1 MFCNKCGAPL
11 NDNVKFCTNCG
22 AKVAA
27 PHFSVPETSA
37 PDTYIPKKNKSKAVP
52 VIISVV
58 LTVLVIAG
66 IFAALIKAGVI
77 NFGGQKAPE
86 YEPTPALTALPVYTE
101 APTST
106 PSPTPTPTCTFTPT
120 PTPTDTPTPLPTESA
135 AHIALNELS
144 GIIAETEKSLDSFEI
159 SEFEGMAELI
169 EIADRLYGELS
180 LQKSKTEKLNG
191 LPENIRKA
199 CSDMYEL
206 YLTGTFELIMDV
218 DFLIDFSEIDDKFYD
233 DEAEIEDLYDALVE
247 CFEEKVCPD
256 NLKDCWSK
264 MKRSLDYL
272 GTYLVRSNEADL
284 LYDALR
290 QSSAE
295 NLLMRFATVYGN
307 ERDKLSEIINDELN
321 FADLQFATGDEI
333 MEDVKKVITMSD
345 DAASSYKFRYD
356 IENNIEDPQYDHI
369 ATIYPSLYNTY
380 DCFVTIKMG
389 CLTGAK
395 DVIVSCEIPGL
406 SQETKQSYHIG
417 ASLTVINIKPPA
429 SSEKLNL
436 DKAKDTQIRVSIKEK
451 STGAVIDEQSFPVHI
466 ASRNDFV
473 WINDDFGTITQ
484 DNILCFLSPDSE
496 AITKLKRDA
505 IDILS
510 YFTND
515 NMDSLVGYQGP
526 YFAYDYLGDGSY
538 DDDDDLT
545 ATMLTTYCQVASLM
559 RAMSDAGVRYTMDP
573 FSIDDAG
580 QHILFPDQVIE
591 RKTGLCIETSLV
603 IASAL
608 QSAGMH
614 TFLILPPGH
623 AQVAVETWYGSGYY
637 FLIETTSIPNTNTD
651 FVDDANYF
659 LNYWEGESD
668 NYPISIYT
676 DDYWSSY
683 LEDCYVIDCSDGAL
697 LGMTPFA
704 Y

>member
-11 NDNVKFCTNCG
+11 DDNVKFCTNCG
-22 AKVAA
+22 AKVTAPAA
-27 PHFSVPETSA
+27 PSPE
-37 PDTYIPKKNKSKAVP
+37 KKKSKAFP
-52 VIISVV
+52 VIIAVV
-58 LTVLVIAG
+58 LTVLAIAG

-77 NFGGQKAPE
+77 NFGGQKTPE
-86 YEPTPALTALPVYTE
+86 YEPTPALTALPVFTE
-101 APTST
+101 TPT
-106 PSPTPTPTCTFTPT
+106 PSPTFTPTPTCTFTPT
-120 PTPTDTPTPLPTESA
+120 PTPTDTPVPTPTESA
-135 AHIALNELS
+135 AHVALIELAA
-144 GIIAETEKSLDSFEI
+144 IIKETEKSIDTFEN
-159 SEFEGMAELI
+159 SEFEEMEELL
-169 EIADRLYGELS
+169 EMVDRLYEELAS
-180 LQKSKTEKLNG
+180 QKEKAEKLAG

-199 CSDMYEL
+199 CSDVYEL
-206 YLTGTFELIMDV
+206 YLTGTYELIKDV
-218 DFLIDFSEIDDKFYD
+218 AFLIDFSEIDDKFYD
-233 DEAEIEDLYDALVE
+233 EDVDLSDLYISLVD
-247 CFEEKVCPD
+247 CFEERTCPE
-256 NLKDCWSK
+256 NLNDCWAK
-264 MKRSLDYL
+264 MKKSLEFL
-272 GTYLVRSNEADL
+272 NTYLVRSNEAEIL
-284 LYDALR
+284 ADALR
-290 QSSAE
+290 QSSAD
-295 NLLMRFATVYGN
+295 NLVMRFATVYDN
-307 ERDKLSEIINDELN
+307 ERDKLSEIIMDELN
-321 FADLQFATGDEI
+321 FADLQFTTGDEI
-333 MEDVKKVITMSD
+333 MEDVKKVTSMTEE
-345 DAASSYKFRYD
+345 AASAYKFKYE
-356 IENNIEDPQYDHI
+356 IENIINEPQYDHI
-369 ATIYPSLYNTY
+369 STIYPSLYNTY

-389 CLTGAK
+389 CLTGSK

-436 DKAKDTQIRVSIKEK
+436 DKAKDTQIRISIKDK

-515 NMDSLVGYQGP
+515 NMNSLVGYQGP

-545 ATMLTTYCQVASLM
+545 ATMLTTYCQVAALM
-559 RAMSDAGVRYTMDP
+559 RAMSDTGVRYTMDP

-637 FLIETTSIPNTNTD
+637 FLIETTSIPNTNSD

-668 NYPISIYT
+668 NYPIAIYT
-676 DDYWSSY
+676 DAYWSTY